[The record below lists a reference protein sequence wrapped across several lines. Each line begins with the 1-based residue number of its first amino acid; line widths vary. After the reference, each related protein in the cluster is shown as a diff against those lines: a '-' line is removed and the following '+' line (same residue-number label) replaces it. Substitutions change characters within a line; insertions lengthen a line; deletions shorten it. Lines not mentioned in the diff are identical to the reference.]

1 MRTTAPWPC
10 RCTREVIAAGRPRKI
25 GRAMRAWQSHGP
37 ETSESAAAISPPGGR
52 ESHGEKKQGTERRK
66 AGYRSHQTRDVLR
79 QAHGAWTVPRDGR
92 EGAVAEVGPSAQG
105 EEDSAIWL
113 RRSRRSS
120 RSPKGRLMTSRW
132 IASSLLAVSMLAAVG
147 CASTDSVTPAA
158 SPSTAQV
165 DCEQTRG
172 VWRAALNFCEYTA
185 PESPTTPSIRR

>member
-52 ESHGEKKQGTERRK
+52 DSHGEKKQGTERRK
-66 AGYRSHQTRDVLR
+66 AGSRSHQTRDVLR
-79 QAHGAWTVPRDGR
+79 HAHGAWTVPRDGR
-92 EGAVAEVGPSAQG
+92 EGPVA
-105 EEDSAIWL
+105 
-113 RRSRRSS
+113 S

-165 DCEQTRG
+165 DCERTRG